1 MEDIELDIQ
10 KDLALNIIINNI
22 AKNTREYSLTQ
33 DKDESSKIKDK
44 VNVLNKIKDE
54 IYLGNVDMINKV
66 IEKNR
71 KGIL

>member
-1 MEDIELDIQ
+1 MEDIEFDIQ
-10 KDLALNIIINNI
+10 KDLALDIITNNI
-22 AKNTREYSLTQ
+22 VKNTREYSVTQ
-33 DKDESSKIKDK
+33 DKEKSDKLKDK
-44 VNVLNKIKDE
+44 VNVLNRIKDE

>member
-10 KDLALNIIINNI
+10 KDLALDIITNNI
-22 AKNTREYSLTQ
+22 AKTTREYSLTQ
-33 DKDESSKIKDK
+33 DNEQSNKLKNK
-44 VNVLNKIKDE
+44 VDVLNKIKDE
-54 IYLGNVDMINKV
+54 IYLGNIEIINKV